1 MRVLGI
7 DCGSE
12 ITGYGVV
19 EETAGKLRCLE
30 AACIRLSA
38 RASLSSRLERVF
50 VQLARVIEVH
60 QPRVVAIEGVFY
72 SVNAKSALKLRHVRG
87 VAALAAGRH
96 GLEVEQY
103 ATVTTN

>member
-19 EETAGKLRCLE
+19 EEAAGKLRCLE

-38 RASLSSRLERVF
+38 REPLSSRLERVF
-50 VQLARVIEVH
+50 VQLARVIELH
-60 QPRVVAIEGVFY
+60 QPRVVAIAGVFY
-72 SVNAKSALKLRHVRG
+72 SVNAITALKMWHVRDG
-87 VAALAAGRH
+87 AGLAAGRY
-96 GLEVEQY
+96 GLHAEVY
-103 ATVTTN
+103 PHVHI